1 MSVENTQQTAADEPH
16 SQAELTRSG
25 QFYRP
30 NVDISEGPDELV
42 VHADLPGVRSQD
54 IDIDFKEGILTIHGK
69 VEARQSEGTNYL
81 LNEYGLGDFHRTFQV
96 SEQID
101 AGRINAAYQDGV
113 LTLRLP
119 KLERVKPRKIAV
131 QVG

>member
-1 MSVENTQQTAADEPH
+1 MSVENTQQTAADEPI
-16 SQAELTRSG
+16 SRAELTRSG

-30 NVDISEGPDELV
+30 NVDIAEGADELV
-42 VHADLPGVRSQD
+42 VFADMPGVRSED
-54 IDIDFKEGILTIHGK
+54 IDIDFKEGLLTIHGK
-69 VEARQSEGTNYL
+69 VQLRQPEGTNYL
-81 LNEYGLGDFHRTFQV
+81 FNEYGLGDFHRTFQV

-101 AGRINAAYQDGV
+101 AGRINASYKDGV

>member
-1 MSVENTQQTAADEPH
+1 MSVENTQQTSADEPL
-16 SQAELTRSG
+16 SRAELTRSG

-30 NVDISEGPDELV
+30 NVDISEGPEELV
-42 VHADLPGVRSQD
+42 VHADMPGVRSED
-54 IDIDFKEGILTIHGK
+54 IDIDFKEGLLTIHGK
-69 VEARQSEGTNYL
+69 VQQRQAEGTHYV
-81 LNEYGLGDFHRTFQV
+81 LNEYGIGDFRRTFQV

-101 AGRINAAYQDGV
+101 AGRINAAYKDGV

-131 QVG
+131 QVS

>member
-1 MSVENTQQTAADEPH
+1 MSVETTQQSSADEPL
-16 SQAELTRSG
+16 SRAELTRSG

-30 NVDISEGPDELV
+30 NVDISEGPEELV

-54 IDIDFKEGILTIHGK
+54 IDIDFKDGLLTIHGK
-69 VEARQSEGTNYL
+69 AERRQPEETSFV
-81 LNEYGLGDFHRTFQV
+81 LNEYGIGDFHRTFQV

-101 AGRINAAYQDGV
+101 AGRINAALKDGV

-119 KLERVKPRKIAV
+119 KVERVKPRKIAV
-131 QVG
+131 QAG